1 MVKAVTTHDSTLQE
15 KIFIIKGEE
24 SYARTTDCILE
35 EILDNGE
42 RRDDWNTH
50 KEYMLLEFRI
60 DVLRDIGASNLV
72 LYDNDDVIGVYDFDT
87 NTHYIEF
94 IYNLDPDLDSRLKF
108 NYGVEHRL
116 YARYMGNKKCLKSTS
131 KSYSFYEPIPER
143 FDSSISF
150 SGLST
155 NYDTGDNVEFDA
167 VLSAY
172 NVSSQSLTVYVDGT
186 AYDTYTTDSEGV
198 ASVSI
203 TDLTD
208 GKHSIIVRFD
218 GNQYSTATS
227 NSQDISVGYLLDIT
241 NHSQYVINDSVS
253 DAQVYAYDY
262 LGEPALKSVTIQ
274 EYTDGVGWA
283 DVSLSVMTG
292 SDGYAYLDSVY
303 LTDKPFR
310 ADVDNQYHS
319 ESYTIPKYNNVTVSM
334 NIPNPVMVS
343 TNYSSILTGSV
354 TNVTAPVKV
363 SINQGVGN
371 VMTDSNGNF
380 TATYNGSGGGDT
392 TITASVY
399 GSSASVSIED
409 VIQYWKANG
418 TSYNRGFRIRVGEMT
433 SLTNGW
439 KFYNSSQ
446 PVVTYE
452 NWIGGNFYP
461 VYYSPLIIQY
471 KIVSTSTSSVTFHCG
486 RHFDDNI
493 SVSGVKAGDIV
504 KITMDSNKVAKLYL
518 NDTLKGTFAENVY
531 EAGYIGFILP
541 SNNNIIINEVKL
553 KRWNDE

>member
-1 MVKAVTTHDSTLQE
+1 MVNAITTHDSTLQE

-24 SYARTTDCILE
+24 SYARTTDCILD
-35 EILDNGE
+35 EILHNGE
-42 RRDDWNTH
+42 RLPDWDTH

-94 IYNLDPDLDSRLKF
+94 VYNPDPDLDSRLKF
-108 NYGVEHRL
+108 NYGVEHKL
-116 YARYMGNKKCLKSTS
+116 YARYMGNKKCLKSSS

-155 NYDTGDNVEFDA
+155 NYDTGDDVEFDA

-203 TDLTD
+203 TDLAD

-227 NSQDISVGYLLDIT
+227 NSQDISVGYLLEIT

-253 DAQVYAYDY
+253 DAQVYAHDY
-262 LGEPALKSVTIQ
+262 LGEPAILTVAIQ
-274 EYTDGVGWA
+274 EYIEDWGWEI
-283 DVSLSVMTG
+283 VSQSVMTE
-292 SDGYAYLDSVY
+292 SNGYAYLDSVY
-303 LTDKPFR
+303 LTEKPFR
-310 ADVDNQYHS
+310 AVVGNQYHS
-319 ESYTIPKYNNVTVSM
+319 ESYTIPKYDNVTVSM
-334 NIPNPVMVS
+334 TANPLLVS
-343 TNYSSILTGSV
+343 TNYSSTITGSLS
-354 TNVTAPVKV
+354 NVTAPVKV
-363 SINQGVGN
+363 SITQIGD

-392 TITASVY
+392 TVTASVY
-399 GSSASVSIED
+399 GSSASVTIED
-409 VIQYWKANG
+409 VEQYWKANG
-418 TSYNRGFRIRVGEMT
+418 TSYNYGFRIRVGEMT

-446 PVVTYE
+446 PVVSYS

-471 KIVSTSTSSVTFHCG
+471 KIVSTSTSSITFHCG
-486 RHFDDNI
+486 MHFDDNI